1 MLEITSTSS
10 SSRIVTFEEGE
21 DMVFQLKGQIP
32 DGLNQDNVNIKL
44 FQNGVRLH
52 NLMNYTKS
60 SRGRISGFY
69 IVNNASAYDQG
80 IYEAELS
87 WKYSERCNNYRNQII
102 NFIYTNGYY
111 YYYNT
116 DELYEM
122 IIAKSHIRAEYY
134 GECLML
140 QH

>member
-1 MLEITSTSS
+1 
-10 SSRIVTFEEGE
+10 
-21 DMVFQLKGQIP
+21 MVFQLKGQIP

-80 IYEAELS
+80 IYEAVLS
-87 WKYSERCNNYRNQII
+87 WKYSERCNNYHNQII
-102 NFIYTNGYY
+102 NFGYTNGYY

-116 DELYEM
+116 DELFEM
-122 IIAKSHIRAEYY
+122 IIAKSHTRAEYY
-134 GECLML
+134 GECLKSN
-140 QH
+140 